1 VRPQKQKITS
11 ILRLGKFL
19 LGLFNLGIIIN
30 TFLFLT
36 KSLDEKS
43 LLLFNSMLSKSEK
56 ETYNSFQFEYKSVE
70 EIMEERCLAWSTLTS
85 HLVNSIEIG
94 LPIDI
99 NRLNITFEEIDR
111 LEKVIRNPPINS
123 SKKIKINLSLNLQL
137 IRIICDSKRYC

>member
-1 VRPQKQKITS
+1 MRPQKQKITS